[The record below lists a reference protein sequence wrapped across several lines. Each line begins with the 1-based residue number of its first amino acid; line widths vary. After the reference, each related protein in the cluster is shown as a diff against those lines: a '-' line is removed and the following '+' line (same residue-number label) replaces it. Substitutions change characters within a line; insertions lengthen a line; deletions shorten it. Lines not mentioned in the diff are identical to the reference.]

1 MKRLPLT
8 ALILTAIL
16 LLNACDGQKTFR
28 IGVSQ
33 CSEDDWRAKLNS
45 EILREALFHDNVQ
58 VEIRSADDDN
68 TKQIA
73 DIRYF
78 ADNHFDIIVCAPNE
92 ADALTPVVKDVYD
105 SGIPVLLFD
114 RNINGDH
121 YTAWQGAD
129 NVEIGKNAA
138 QLAHNMLGSR
148 AKVIEIY
155 GLQGSTPAIERHR
168 GFTQRAEELGV
179 EVLATGYGD
188 WTPDDATPVADSLL
202 RLFPQAN
209 ILFAHNDR
217 MAIAAAEVA
226 KRLHRDNLKI
236 IGIDGTPATGIK
248 AVIDGKIHAT
258 FIYPTDGY
266 RLINTALDILEG
278 RKVEHRH
285 ILANPGM
292 VDSNNAQILHQQ
304 NITLHQETEKIIQLQ
319 RRIDVFWQKYSIQQA
334 LLYGVLVIMALLALI
349 IYIMYRN
356 HLIKTR
362 QRKEIEQQ
370 RDTLAA
376 QKDELDNLYRK
387 LQEAT
392 ASKLSFFTN
401 VSHDLRTPL
410 TLIADPVQQLAEAA
424 NLTPQQSVLMQL
436 ANKNV
441 RRLMRLINQI
451 LDIRKADHGQI
462 TLNLVT
468 LHLDDAVREWSAA
481 FSHIA
486 TKNHIRLNINIQTDT
501 DFVTAVDIDKMGR
514 ILFNLMGNA
523 FKFTPQNGTITV
535 SLSRESNT
543 IRLAV
548 ANSGPGIPE
557 AQIRHVF
564 DQFFTTSE
572 LNPNGSGIG
581 LALCKLFTDMHGGN
595 ISVESET
602 GKITTFTVALPVRIE
617 GRRIDHL
624 NDLTDFRNF
633 AEEQA
638 EFTHIP
644 DEEIQPSDDAPTVL
658 IIDDNPDIRS
668 LVRATLAD
676 AYVVAQAQDGAQ
688 GIRLAT
694 KYIPDLIICDIMM
707 PGIDGYETCRRLKS
721 ELITSHIPVLLLTA
735 ATADEHRTEG
745 YACGA
750 DGYMA
755 KPFDHKM
762 LMARCKSLIDN
773 RKAVL
778 QNAATPSQT
787 SSRTDTTQ
795 GGAAHSASKP
805 AAGPDST
812 SLRDLRRNSPLPGT
826 LDSEFY
832 NRFISI
838 VERHIADSEFSV
850 EDIAAEINLSRV
862 QLYRKIK
869 ALTNYSPTDLQR
881 ITRLKR
887 ADTLLKTTEQT
898 ISEIAYSVGFSSPS
912 YFTKCYRDY
921 FGESPSDAQA
931 RTSKLG
937 TGRG

>member
-1 MKRLPLT
+1 MKRLYLLHT
-8 ALILTAIL
+8 IIL
-16 LLNACDGQKTFR
+16 LLLAACTGTPTLR

-45 EILREALFHDNVQ
+45 EILREALFHDNIH
-58 VEIRSADDDN
+58 VEIRSANDN
-68 TKQIA
+68 SQKQIN

-78 ADNHFDIIVCAPNE
+78 AENNFDIIVCAPNE
-92 ADALTPVVKDVYD
+92 ADALTPVIKEVYD

-114 RNINGDH
+114 RNINGDS

-129 NVEIGKNAA
+129 NLEIGKNAA
-138 QLAHNMLGSR
+138 QLAFNLYGNK

-155 GLQGSTPAIERHR
+155 GLQGSTPAIERHH
-168 GFTQRAEELGV
+168 GFHQRASELGI
-179 EVLATGYGD
+179 EVLGTGHGN
-188 WTPDDATPVADSLL
+188 WTPDDAAPVADSLI
-202 RLFPQAN
+202 RLYPQAN
-209 ILFAHNDR
+209 IIYAHNDR
-217 MAIAAAEVA
+217 MAIAAAEA
-226 KRLHRDNLKI
+226 AERLNRKDLKI
-236 IGIDGTPATGIK
+236 IGTDGTPTIGIK

-266 RLINTALDILEG
+266 RLINTALDILE
-278 RKVEHRH
+278 RRPVEHRH
-285 ILANPGM
+285 ILASAGM
-292 VDSNNAQILHQQ
+292 VDRTNANILHQQ
-304 NITLHQETEKIIQLQ
+304 NITLSQETEKILQLQ
-319 RRIDVFWQKYSIQQA
+319 KRIDVFWQKYSIQKA
-334 LLYGVLVIMALLALI
+334 MLYGVLVIMFLLAFI

-356 HLIKTR
+356 YLLR
-362 QRKEIEQQ
+362 AQQQREIEQQ
-370 RDTLAA
+370 RDTLAT
-376 QKDELDNLYRK
+376 QKDELDSLYRK

-410 TLIADPVQQLAEAA
+410 TLIADPVQQLAAA
-424 NLTPQQSVLMQL
+424 SNLTPQQSILMQL

-441 RRLMRLINQI
+441 RLLMRLINQI

-462 TLNLVT
+462 NLKLVT
-468 LHLDDAVREWSAA
+468 IHLDDAIREWSAA

-486 TKNHIRLNINIQTDT
+486 TKNHIRLNLNIQTDT

-523 FKFTPQNGTITV
+523 FKFTPQNGTINV
-535 SLSRESNT
+535 SLTREGNN
-543 IRLAV
+543 IRLDV

-581 LALCKLFTDMHGGN
+581 LALCKLFTDMHGGT
-595 ISVESET
+595 ISVTSEPSRL
-602 GKITTFTVALPVRIE
+602 TTFTVALPVRIE
-617 GRRIDHL
+617 GECIDHL
-624 NDLTDFRNF
+624 NDLTGFRNF
-633 AEEQA
+633 AEE
-638 EFTHIP
+638 EVELTRIP
-644 DEEIQPSDDAPTVL
+644 DEEIQPAEDAPTVL
-658 IIDDNPDIRS
+658 VIDDNPDIRA

-676 AYVVAQAQDGAQ
+676 TYVVAQAQDGAQ

-735 ATADEHRTEG
+735 ATDDERRTEG

-750 DGYMA
+750 DAYMA

-778 QNAATPSQT
+778 QNAATPSQA

-795 GGAAHSASKP
+795 GGAARSASKP
-805 AAGPDST
+805 AAGTDSP
-812 SLRDLRRNSPLPGT
+812 SLRDLRQNCPGSGT

-832 NRFISI
+832 SRFIRI

-937 TGRG
+937 AAMG